1 MSQADT
7 PSLQTPRVSSHPEC
21 PFQALGQVALLV
33 GGGGWC
39 HMRGTGRVSGPSEAG
54 TEFLWGS
61 SKDGADLG
69 SAMMGAVGGRGE
81 ALTRVNS

>member
-1 MSQADT
+1 
-7 PSLQTPRVSSHPEC
+7 
-21 PFQALGQVALLV
+21 
-33 GGGGWC
+33 
-39 HMRGTGRVSGPSEAG
+39 MRGTGRVSGPSEAG